1 MTVTI
6 KSKEQLLGTWVRRI
20 KNNTDITD
28 FQAGG
33 ALVTLMEAV
42 AQQVYQA
49 QLSVLKVLEV
59 TEVDNLTDVRLDDL
73 AESLKIPN
81 GQGGVGRQSALQ
93 ATGSVT
99 IGSAFTKISTRP
111 YAGKPAPYAGSL
123 VLYVQDATEMFAK
136 TPTNGQIYIGRN
148 TVDSFEGPI
157 TYSSISTTGTYW
169 IINLVDPLTKDHP
182 YTDEIVLAQGGDRT
196 INASTVV
203 QVPAYSDAPAIQFT
217 TDTSVILAD
226 GEDSVTVPVT
236 CSQFGVL
243 GNIASGAISEFS
255 APPFAGATVTNSLP
269 FVNGADTESDAS
281 LRLRIKDYPNTLAR
295 GTIGAI
301 NSALLSVV
309 DADTKKKVVSA
320 SVIRPLERGE
330 PTTVYIDDG
339 SLLEPVF
346 AGQDYEL
353 LLARASGLEQGFRTA
368 QAPVTPAIVTAAQL
382 APYVIQAGM
391 SITFLIDN
399 IPYVYTITTSNY
411 KDITA
416 ATAYEVVR
424 DLNSDAEGILDF
436 RVIDNG
442 RRIVAID
449 RTNAAEEIRV
459 IGGDLQAVLGFPT
472 VSQRPIYLYKNG
484 ILQSFKGQT
493 ATISSNPFSS
503 WSITGAPYTG
513 LQAIVDGV
521 TVNVAN
527 ITNTDFL
534 SRFGVTMA
542 VATADNWREIL
553 QSKIPGV
560 TVIFQ
565 DNRFIITSNKENNS
579 SSEVT
584 ISAGDWIGA
593 ASLFSPDLA
602 DRTSVGASKD
612 YTFNRYTG
620 DIRFVS
626 RLQAGDIV
634 EIASVNT
641 RAFVK
646 STTTTS
652 GTYDLSN
659 DYPGFGQSKFIMAVD
674 GNITVKTTGNITG
687 GIIEVTDVDSNEL
700 TVSLTDQ
707 LGNGLFINAAVGDYV
722 YLTNIKENA
731 ITPLAGFKSV
741 ADGAVGFYRIKN
753 IVRGVANVDT
763 IVIEVSSF
771 QALSVFVLAD
781 EYDTSYQ
788 GAPVF
793 KIFASE
799 VTPQVITLTSSA
811 SVIVEDVVTEIN
823 SQAIGASAERS
834 TGQYFFLRTNT
845 YIDGALS
852 IVATFGKASNLFTSA
867 EGTSLQSHV
876 GSSSSAYLDGG
887 FPVVTETILPSTPS
901 AGYGARD
908 YLKVAP
914 NFTEV
919 TQTFVNPI
927 AQAASFVT
935 QYPVGFQETW
945 VTGKLSGWTGRVYNN
960 QTSAPFLG
968 LMRTDSAV
976 KPIGAIGVTTDTL
989 NRYSNVS
996 FRLQDLSMTPYDK
1009 FVVEMDLDPANK
1021 TVTLPLYKKAV
1032 VSDEIL
1038 ISATGG
1044 KGQQYYF
1051 TLKDPEDFDKEFF
1064 DVTSPF
1070 KNFDF
1075 NDFKV
1080 VGKSVGVYKLN
1091 SAGLSGSE
1099 PSLVIRSTS
1108 FGGPNK
1114 VKLNVVYPQTPNKTD
1129 ITVSHANIYDN
1140 SELHTVV
1147 TAEMASQSVI
1157 PGTLLSTG
1165 TYAVTGLTTT
1175 NNLTDITLSTFQPAI
1190 TAVAN
1195 IESLSPAYNFVVS
1208 ARTAGFPGVLGNNIE
1223 LTIQNSGRQI
1233 PVSTQVRTLSS
1244 IARTSGTVTVTTA
1257 SAHGYYAGQ
1266 KVTVASSSQATLN
1279 GTFTIATAPTSTTF
1293 TYALAGGDI
1302 GSSPDSGTAQL
1313 ASSTTEVSN
1322 ITNVSKA
1329 AQVVTITTD
1338 KNHGYKVGQRV
1349 TIAATPTTAVNG
1361 TFSITGVTPTTF
1373 AYSQTGAD
1381 IPSAANTGTSTGLVT
1396 MIAQSTKKVTIDLF
1410 GTTPDATKLTNA
1422 LSVSTY
1428 LETVTGTGN
1437 LSINPF
1443 SYNYSLEVA
1452 AKVTNPGANVI
1463 TLAMNQIDYGPA
1475 IRGEAGNV
1483 WSIVCINTGSA
1494 ASPSVSVNYTTKEIT
1509 INLLGNLTYA
1519 LSNLPALLE
1528 SALPGAITCSS
1539 YSTSAS
1545 IYLATFAKI
1554 FFTGGKYTINVIYTS
1569 GGADQTDGA
1578 FSGPYTV
1585 DSLLQVLGTQTATS
1599 MPIGVWPI
1607 VAKPTAAELTIRVPN
1622 YTGLSTACAVSTVFN
1637 ASQYQVQ
1644 SFAAAPKT
1652 LKDLTDAI
1660 NAYLTDTPVVAAS
1673 TLGLDTTDVLIP
1685 NAPETPRSTY
1695 INYTNTASLPASI
1708 TTPAAAL
1715 LFHVFSA
1722 NRSEGCS
1729 IYDYNPTLGEIK
1741 ATAQSVDSI
1750 FPSGNSILGTS
1761 YSSIGEEVYLM
1772 PTNAATF
1779 NRWANFAPASSLPIQ
1794 ADIARAE
1801 GASKIQISS
1810 KLRGTSGAVYPKNTL
1825 ANNYSTVVLDA
1836 ASSENGA
1843 AYFPL
1848 LTAQT
1853 KQLPKD
1859 SVVRVTNAL
1868 TTDLLR
1874 PYRVAS
1880 PVANQTAANTDNEK
1894 TWFRVGT
1901 NIIYQQA
1908 DSTHGR
1914 LYFMRN
1920 GQSGTIAGITV
1931 SSVEPLTVGATV
1943 DITYNTPSVGLATID
1958 CTAGG
1963 TLSARI
1969 GDMMY
1974 VRSAGFPAEVN
1985 CPALNSGLVMNS
1997 SLYSNPYG
2005 LTGYVGY
2012 PVVQVNNSTS
2022 IVVIAP
2028 NLTQNHSLTL
2038 AASTDLVFVPTVY
2051 TEKNIKTQYK
2061 AGPQGVE
2068 VLGNVATQGTHAQ
2081 AISGVYAYGI
2091 LKRLSDGFSALML
2104 SNTSNNIVAP
2114 NYAND
2119 TMLLAQCGVNSDDYV
2134 FLNGFGSGAD
2144 GQYQLVAHDGK
2155 NTAILYSPILPIED
2169 VVYDTQTR
2177 NTNEIGKGWWGKQV
2191 EVADADPLDYTI
2203 DPRPVRIVDAESVVV
2218 GAKLSI
2224 ASGAQGSTNWFPT
2237 ALVGTWTVTE
2247 IGFYG
2252 PSADI
2257 CQYIEFEM
2265 PNGASPTSLQIIVS
2279 AANEE
2284 NIGFIEKTALS
2295 AFRLVSGWSI
2305 DPKNT
2310 ENSQLYLAPAKS
2322 YQKISNAL
2330 GTEIAC
2336 VHKLG
2341 YEIAPKTG
2349 VDGYKIFGG
2358 LIREAQRTVDG
2369 VPTSIS
2375 RYPGI
2380 KATGTDVSVLPPIPR
2395 SIAVTFRVR
2404 TRDGISINTIAAV
2417 VRSAVASFVGG
2428 LGLGQAV
2435 ILSELI
2441 GLVQDIPGVN
2451 SVEIIE
2457 TLPLAV
2463 DGRIPVADNEKAVV
2477 IDPAT
2482 NINVGQ

>member
-28 FQAGG
+28 FQPGG

-59 TEVDNLTDVRLDDL
+59 TEVDNLTDKRLDDL

-81 GQGGVGRQSALQ
+81 GQGGVGRQAALQ
-93 ATGSVT
+93 ATGSV
-99 IGSAFTKISTRP
+99 IISSGFKKISTRA
-111 YAGKPAPYAGSL
+111 YAGKPAPYAGSKT
-123 VLYVQDATEMFAK
+123 LYVQDASEMFAK
-136 TPTNGQIYIGRN
+136 TPTNGKIYIGRN

-157 TYSSISTTGTYW
+157 SYSSISSTGTYW

-196 INASTVV
+196 INASTTV

-217 TDTSVILAD
+217 TDAAIVLPD
-226 GEDSVTVPVT
+226 GEDSVTVSVT
-236 CSQFGVL
+236 CAQFGVV
-243 GNIASGAISEFS
+243 GNVASGAISEFS
-255 APPFAGATVTNSLP
+255 NPPFAGATVTNSLP

-320 SVIRPLERGE
+320 SVIRPLEKGE

-368 QAPVTPAIVTAAQL
+368 QAPVTPAIVTGAQP

-399 IPYVYTITTSNY
+399 IPYVYTITPSNY

-459 IGGDLQAVLGFPT
+459 ISGDLQAVLGFPT

-513 LQAIVDGV
+513 LQAVVDGV

-565 DNRFIITSNKENNS
+565 DNRFIITSNKENSS

-584 ISAGDWIGA
+584 ITAGDWIGA
-593 ASLFSPDLA
+593 ASLFSPGLA

-659 DYPGFGQSKFIMAVD
+659 DYPGFGQSKIIVAVD
-674 GNITVKTTGNITG
+674 GSVTLKSTGNITG
-687 GIIEVTDVDSNEL
+687 GIIEVTDVDVNEL

-707 LGNGLFINAAVGDYV
+707 LGNGLFINTAVGDYL
-722 YLTNIKENA
+722 YFTNIKENA

-741 ADGAVGFYRIKN
+741 ADTAVGFYRIKN
-753 IVRGVANVDT
+753 IVRGVSNVDT

-771 QALSVFVLAD
+771 QASSSFVLAD

-788 GAPVF
+788 GAAVF
-793 KIFASE
+793 KIFSST
-799 VTPQVITLTSSA
+799 VTPQVVNFTPSA
-811 SVIVEDVVTEIN
+811 SVIVEDVVAEVN
-823 SQAIGASAERS
+823 SQIIGAAAERS

-845 YIDGALS
+845 YTDGAIS
-852 IVATFGKASNLFTSA
+852 IVAAFAKAGNLFTSA
-867 EGTSLQSHV
+867 DGTSLQSHV
-876 GSSSSAYLDGG
+876 GSSNSSYLDGG
-887 FPVVTETILPSTPS
+887 FPVVTETILPSAPA
-901 AGYGARD
+901 AGYAARD

-914 NFTEV
+914 TFTEV
-919 TQTFVNPI
+919 TQTSTNPI
-927 AQAASFVT
+927 AQAASFVSS
-935 QYPVGFQETW
+935 YPTGFQETW

-960 QTSAPFLG
+960 QTSTPFQGIL
-968 LMRTDSAV
+968 RTDSAI
-976 KPIGAIGVTTDTL
+976 KPIGAVNNTTDTL
-989 NRYSNVS
+989 DRYSNIS

-1021 TVTLPLYKKAV
+1021 TVTLPLYKRAV

-1038 ISATGG
+1038 ISSTGG

-1099 PSLVIRSTS
+1099 PSLVVRSTS
-1108 FGGPNK
+1108 FGGANK
-1114 VKLNVVYPQTPNKTD
+1114 IKLNVLYPQTPDKSD
-1129 ITVSHANIYDN
+1129 ITVSHVNVYDN
-1140 SELHTVV
+1140 SEVHTVL
-1147 TAEMASQSVI
+1147 TAEMASQSVV
-1157 PGTLLSTG
+1157 PSTLLSTG
-1165 TYAVTGLTTT
+1165 TYQVTGFSTS
-1175 NNLTDITLSTFQPAI
+1175 NNLADITLSTFQPAI

-1208 ARTAGFPGVLGNNIE
+1208 ARASGFPGVLGNNIE
-1223 LTIQNSGRQI
+1223 LTIQNTGRQ
-1233 PVSTQVRTLSS
+1233 VLASTQTRTISNV
-1244 IARTSGTVTVTTA
+1244 ARTTNTVTITTA

-1266 KVTVASSSQATLN
+1266 KVTVATSGQPTLN

-1293 TYALAGGDI
+1293 TYALTGTDVP
-1302 GSSPDSGTAQL
+1302 STPDSGSVQL
-1313 ASSTTEVSN
+1313 ANSATEVSN
-1322 ITNVSKA
+1322 ITNVSKTS
-1329 AQVVTITTD
+1329 QVVTITTD

-1349 TIAATPTTAVNG
+1349 TVAATPTTAVNG
-1361 TFSITGVTPTTF
+1361 TFTIVSVAPTTF
-1373 AYSQTGAD
+1373 TYSQTGGD
-1381 IPSAANTGTSTGLVT
+1381 ISSTVNTGTTTGLVT
-1396 MIAQSTKKVTIDLF
+1396 MVAQSTKKVTIDLF
-1410 GTTPDATKLTNA
+1410 GTTPDATKLTAA

-1443 SYNYSLEVA
+1443 AYNYSAEVP
-1452 AKVTNPGANVI
+1452 AKVTNPGPNVI
-1463 TLAMNQIDYGPA
+1463 TFTMNSIDYGPA
-1475 IRGEAGNV
+1475 IRGEYGNV
-1483 WSIVCINTGSA
+1483 WSIQCINTGSA
-1494 ASPSVSVNYTTKEIT
+1494 ATPSVTVDRTTREIT
-1509 INLLGNLTYA
+1509 INLLGNTTYP
-1519 LSNLPALLE
+1519 LSSLPALLDA
-1528 SALPGAITCSS
+1528 ALPGAITSSS
-1539 YSTSAS
+1539 YSTSPS
-1545 IYLATFAKI
+1545 IYLLTFAKV
-1554 FFTGGKYTINVIYTS
+1554 FFTGGKNTFNLIYTS

-1578 FSGPYTV
+1578 FSGPYTANN
-1585 DSLLQVLGTQTATS
+1585 LLQVLGTQTATS

-1607 VAKPTAAELTIRVPN
+1607 VAKPSAAEITIRVPN
-1622 YTGLSTACAVSTVFN
+1622 YTGLSTAAAVTTVFN
-1637 ASQYQVQ
+1637 ASQYQLQ
-1644 SFAAAPKT
+1644 SFPTAPKS
-1652 LKDLTDAI
+1652 LKDLADAI
-1660 NAYLTDTPVVAAS
+1660 NAYLPDTPIVTAQ

-1685 NAPETPRSTY
+1685 NPPEVPRATY
-1695 INYTNTASLPASI
+1695 INYTNTVSLPASV

-1715 LFHVFSA
+1715 LFHLFSA

-1729 IYDYNPTLGEIK
+1729 IYDYSSALNEIK
-1741 ATAQSVDSI
+1741 ATAQSADSI
-1750 FPSGNSILGTS
+1750 FPSGNAILGTS

-1801 GASKIQISS
+1801 GASRIQISS
-1810 KLRGTSGAVYPKNTL
+1810 KLRGTSGAVYPKDTL
-1825 ANNYSTVVLDA
+1825 ANNYKTLVLDA
-1836 ASSENGA
+1836 ASSENGS

-1859 SVVRVTNAL
+1859 SIVHVTNGL

-1874 PYRVAS
+1874 PFRVAS
-1880 PVANQTAANTDNEK
+1880 PVANQTAANTANEK

-1931 SSVEPLTVGATV
+1931 TAVEPLTAGTTINV
-1943 DITYNTPSVGLATID
+1943 TYDSPSVGLATVT
-1958 CTAGG
+1958 CSAG

-1997 SLYSNPYG
+1997 GLYSNQYG
-2005 LTGYVGY
+2005 LSGYPGY
-2012 PVVQVNNSTS
+2012 PVVQVNSATS
-2022 IVVIAP
+2022 VVVIAP
-2028 NLTQNHSLTL
+2028 NLTQNHALTL
-2038 AASTDLVFVPTVY
+2038 AAATDLVFVPTVY
-2051 TEKNIKTQYK
+2051 TEKNIKTNYK

-2081 AISGVYAYGI
+2081 AVAGVYSYGI

-2104 SNTSNNIVAP
+2104 SNTSDNVTAP
-2114 NYAND
+2114 DYATD
-2119 TMLLAQCGVNSDDYV
+2119 TMLLAECGVNSDDYI

-2144 GQYQLVAHDGK
+2144 GQYQVVAHDGK
-2155 NTAILYSPILPIED
+2155 NTVILYNSILPIED

-2177 NTNEIGKGWWGKQV
+2177 NTNEIGKVWWGKQV
-2191 EVADADPLDYTI
+2191 EVADTDPLDYTI
-2203 DPRPVRIVDAESVVV
+2203 DPRPVRIVDAESVIP
-2218 GAKLSI
+2218 GCKLSI
-2224 ASGAQGSTNWFPT
+2224 SSGAQGSANWFPT
-2237 ALVGTWTVTE
+2237 ALTGTWTVTE

-2265 PNGASPTSLQIIVS
+2265 PNGALPTPLQIIVS

-2284 NIGFIEKTALS
+2284 NIGFIEKTPFS
-2295 AFRLVSGWSI
+2295 AFRLVQGWSI

-2310 ENSQLYLAPAKS
+2310 ENSQLYLTPAKS

-2341 YEIAPKTG
+2341 YETAPKTG
-2349 VDGYKIFGG
+2349 IDGYKIFGG

-2417 VRSAVASFVGG
+2417 VRSAVASFVSG

-2441 GLVQDIPGVN
+2441 SIVQDIPGVI